1 MRIGFDGFVLD
12 GDTRQLTEQG
22 QALAISPKALQL
34 LQLLI
39 ERRPK
44 ALSMREL
51 YRVLWPDTH
60 VEKANLRN
68 LIAEIRAATRDP
80 ARSPRLI
87 RTVFGFGYAFIGECT
102 LEEGDGRTPSAY
114 HLVDR
119 ARDHPLFEGENIVG
133 RDSAAT
139 VQLDARGI
147 SRRHAV
153 IIVDRDRLYVED
165 LASKN
170 GTFVSGAR
178 VAARVEL
185 RDGTEIRFGHLRM
198 WIRSGAPNESTLTEA

>member
-12 GDTRQLTEQG
+12 GDTRQLSEQG
-22 QALAISPKALQL
+22 HPLPISPKAFQL

-44 ALSMREL
+44 AMAMREL
-51 YRVLWPDTH
+51 YRQLWPDTH

-68 LIAEIRAATRDP
+68 LIAEVRAVTRDP

-102 LEEGDGRTPSAY
+102 LDERGGRTPSAY

-119 ARDHPLFEGENIVG
+119 ASDHPLYEGENVVG
-133 RDSAAT
+133 RDSAAS
-139 VQLDARGI
+139 VQIEAGGI

-153 IIVDRDRLYVED
+153 ILIDRNRLHVED
-165 LASKN
+165 LGSKN
-170 GTFVSGAR
+170 GTYVDGAR
-178 VAARVEL
+178 VASRVEV

-198 WIRSGAPNESTLTEA
+198 WIRSAAPSESTLTEA